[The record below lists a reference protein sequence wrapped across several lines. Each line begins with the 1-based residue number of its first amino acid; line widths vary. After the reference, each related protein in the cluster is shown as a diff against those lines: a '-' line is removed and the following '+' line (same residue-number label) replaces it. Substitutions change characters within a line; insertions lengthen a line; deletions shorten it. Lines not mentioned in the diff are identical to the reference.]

1 MKASERDGSDVPKII
16 INNTL
21 GYKSPGWKEQTQD
34 IIIDKDEGA
43 YTWMKNRASWLC
55 ESERSRGA
63 KGELDAMRTLLIAD
77 MEIEVCYKKAL

>member
-1 MKASERDGSDVPKII
+1 MGIKLVMKASERDGSDVPKII

-43 YTWMKNRASWLC
+43 YTWMKNRAS
-55 ESERSRGA
+55 
-63 KGELDAMRTLLIAD
+63 
-77 MEIEVCYKKAL
+77 